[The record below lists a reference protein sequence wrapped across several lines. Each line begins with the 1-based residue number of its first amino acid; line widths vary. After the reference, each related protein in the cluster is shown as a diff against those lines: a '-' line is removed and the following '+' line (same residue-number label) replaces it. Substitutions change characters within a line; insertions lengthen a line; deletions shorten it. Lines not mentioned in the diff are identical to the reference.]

1 MVDMVTM
8 AHLRTAC
15 QKLLVDQDA
24 AEDWNPDNNL
34 LNGSSDFLCRLTTTW
49 ADLLA
54 DMKEASGPL
63 SSFLSR

>member
-15 QKLLVDQDA
+15 LKLLVDQDA

-34 LNGSSDFLCRLTTTW
+34 NGSSDFLCRLTTPW
-49 ADLLA
+49 ADLVA
-54 DMKEASGPL
+54 DMKVASGPL